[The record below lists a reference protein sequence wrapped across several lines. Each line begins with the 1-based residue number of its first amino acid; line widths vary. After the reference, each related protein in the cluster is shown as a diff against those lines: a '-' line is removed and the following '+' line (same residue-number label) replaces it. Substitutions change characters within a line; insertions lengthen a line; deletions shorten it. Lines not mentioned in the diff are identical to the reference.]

1 MRHVIKYRWII
12 IAAWIAIAVSL
23 TVFTPDLQRL
33 VAEKGQITVP
43 DEYRSVEA
51 EQMLEKMNDSDVK
64 IHDLVLVFRQEEEL
78 SEVDRS
84 EIVAIIEQLEEKEKE
99 LGLESVLNFAEDED
113 IAESTVSEDGTTII
127 VPIEATTEKMSILDL
142 REEITGIAD

>member
-1 MRHVIKYRWII
+1 MV
-12 IAAWIAIAVSL
+12 
-23 TVFTPDLQRL
+23 
-33 VAEKGQITVP
+33 
-43 DEYRSVEA
+43 
-51 EQMLEKMNDSDVK
+51 EKMNDSDVR
-64 IHDLVLVFRQEEEL
+64 IHDVVLGFRKEEGL
-78 SEVDRS
+78 SENDQG
-84 EIVAIIEQLEEKEKE
+84 EIVTIIKQLEEKDTE